1 MTAAGQSPRPW
12 GCCLIG
18 LRLASNYLFGKRKV
32 SQNAHWHYPGYVIAI
47 VGLALIVAGA
57 WDIYLLYTEQTFEI
71 TLSDYASPTRTIAGG
86 IAMIGLAQALRL
98 LVAINRRL
106 MGRPGGGP

>member
-1 MTAAGQSPRPW
+1 MR
-12 GCCLIG
+12 IG
-18 LRLASNYLFGKRKV
+18 IIL
-32 SQNAHWHYPGYVIAI
+32 GYVIAI

-86 IAMIGLAQALRL
+86 IAMMHPDKPY
-98 LVAINRRL
+98 LVPRASLVKARNPRQSEMIEQSAA
-106 MGRPGGGP
+106 

>member
-1 MTAAGQSPRPW
+1 MR
-12 GCCLIG
+12 IG
-18 LRLASNYLFGKRKV
+18 II
-32 SQNAHWHYPGYVIAI
+32 HGYVMAI
-47 VGLALIVAGA
+47 VGHALIVAGA

-71 TLSDYASPTRTIAGG
+71 TLSDYATPTRTIAGG

-106 MGRPGGGP
+106 MGRSGRASRLMTHVSGGRRPIRLPGSN